1 MSGVVAALGLLTAL
15 EASSLLGPGL
25 LDVVAA
31 AAAGLGQELAV
42 LPAALPG
49 LSATLLG
56 DTVHHL
62 AVSSLPAAPTLVS
75 PADFL
80 STYTYRTMAVGTT
93 AVGTTS
99 GALGAFLYLHK
110 QSLVSDV
117 IGHSAALGVTG
128 AFIVA
133 TAVLGIDG
141 RSMLVLTIGSV
152 IASTAAVLL
161 ANWIARSSRVGV
173 DAAMAT
179 CLALFYGGGIV
190 LFRVIVHSNLRNR
203 GGIDK
208 YMFGNAATL
217 TTDDMVTIAVLGA
230 LALALM
236 LVFWKELKVYTFDPV
251 LAATSGFSP
260 RLLSPLLLGT
270 ATLAIVIGIKAV
282 GLILM
287 IAFAIMP
294 AAAARQ
300 WTGHLW
306 SMVGLSAAFGGIG
319 GLGGSY
325 LAVNLG
331 KVPTGPVVVIVLFVV
346 LAVSLL
352 AAPDR
357 SLLQRRRARAAQ
369 RRRLLA
375 EVEEVA

>member
-1 MSGVVAALGLLTAL
+1 MSVVLSLVEALAC
-15 EASSLLGPGL
+15 S
-25 LDVVAA
+25 
-31 AAAGLGQELAV
+31 
-42 LPAALPG
+42 
-49 LSATLLG
+49 
-56 DTVHHL
+56 
-62 AVSSLPAAPTLVS
+62 PTLVS
-75 PADFL
+75 PADFFD
-80 STYTYRTMAVGTT
+80 SYTYRTMAIGTT

-128 AFIVA
+128 AFILA
-133 TAVLGIDG
+133 TAVLGVNG

-161 ANWIARSSRVGV
+161 ANWIAKSSRVGV

-179 CLALFYGGGIV
+179 CLALFYGGGII
-190 LFRVIVHSNLRNR
+190 LFRIIFRSSLPNR

-217 TTDDMVTIAVLGA
+217 TLDDLVTISVLAAVA
-230 LALALM
+230 LTLM

-251 LAATSGFSP
+251 LAATMGFSP
-260 RLLSPLLLGT
+260 RVLSPLLLGT
-270 ATLAIVIGIKAV
+270 ATLGIVIGIKAV

-306 SMVGLSAAFGGIG
+306 SMVALSAAFGGLSG
-319 GLGGSY
+319 AAGSY

-331 KVPTGPVVVIVLFVV
+331 KVPTGPVVVIALFVA
-346 LAVSLL
+346 LTFSLL
-352 AAPDR
+352 LAPDR

-369 RRRLLA
+369 RRRLLVEA
-375 EVEEVA
+375 EAR

>member
-1 MSGVVAALGLLTAL
+1 MSILAEVLAAPGAL
-15 EASSLLGPGL
+15 EAL
-25 LDVVAA
+25 
-31 AAAGLGQELAV
+31 
-42 LPAALPG
+42 
-49 LSATLLG
+49 
-56 DTVHHL
+56 
-62 AVSSLPAAPTLVS
+62 AAPNLVS
-75 PADFL
+75 PGDFL
-80 STYTYRTMAVGTT
+80 ESYTYRTMAVGTT
-93 AVGTTS
+93 AVGTTA

-133 TAVLGIDG
+133 TALLGIDG

-161 ANWIARSSRVGV
+161 ANWIARNSRVGV

-179 CLALFYGGGIV
+179 CLALFYGGGLV
-190 LFRVIVHSNLRNR
+190 LFRVIVHSKLRNR

-217 TTDDMVTIAVLGA
+217 SNNDLVTIAALGA

-260 RLLSPLLLGT
+260 RILSPLLLGT

-294 AAAARQ
+294 AAGARQ

-306 SMVGLSAAFGGIG
+306 SMVGLSAAFGGLG

-346 LAVSLL
+346 LTVSLL
-352 AAPDR
+352 AAPER
-357 SLLQRRRARAAQ
+357 SVLQRRRAQAEQ

-375 EVEEVA
+375 ETEVGSCLS